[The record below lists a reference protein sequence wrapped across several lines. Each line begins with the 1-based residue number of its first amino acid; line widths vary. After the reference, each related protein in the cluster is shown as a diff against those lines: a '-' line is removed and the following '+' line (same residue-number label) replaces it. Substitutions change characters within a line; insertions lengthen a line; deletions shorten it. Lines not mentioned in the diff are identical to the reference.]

1 MNDLVKSLIPF
12 QIALSIKEMKQS
24 LESLLYSG
32 NNYECPFCKGTFRKF
47 LSGGENLLFFKD
59 NNIIGGGRRPNMLC
73 PRCHSTDRDR
83 LIYFYLTTNN
93 LLIDEKIKLLHIAPE
108 PSIKKFLKTFSNI
121 NYLSGDKFEKGYNG
135 YYYDK
140 ETISLDLTALAFPD
154 NSFDVVICNHV
165 LEHIVD
171 EKKALDEIYRVL
183 KPKGW
188 AILQVPIASELEQ
201 TKENH
206 ADSDEKR
213 TLLYGQRDHVRLYGI
228 DYLSR
233 LKLHGFLVDNWSTE
247 NHLSTNLMS
256 RYAINALEKVF
267 IASKPANA

>member
-1 MNDLVKSLIPF
+1 
-12 QIALSIKEMKQS
+12 
-24 LESLLYSG
+24 
-32 NNYECPFCKGTFRKF
+32 
-47 LSGGENLLFFKD
+47 
-59 NNIIGGGRRPNMLC
+59 
-73 PRCHSTDRDR
+73 
-83 LIYFYLTTNN
+83 
-93 LLIDEKIKLLHIAPE
+93 
-108 PSIKKFLKTFSNI
+108 
-121 NYLSGDKFEKGYNG
+121 
-135 YYYDK
+135 
-140 ETISLDLTALAFPD
+140 
-154 NSFDVVICNHV
+154 
-165 LEHIVD
+165 
-171 EKKALDEIYRVL
+171 LDEIYRVL

-206 ADSDEKR
+206 SDSDEKR